1 MSKYLPISEKI
12 FSPGAT
18 RDLLEKCHANLVSL
32 GVENVINTASSVLIA
47 IRADDNSSKSLTM
60 QVKGFAILYINPVGS
75 ELELGSPGGAPAM
88 RLVNRFDGAL
98 FVSLAGGMVDD

>member
-60 QVKGFAILYINPVGS
+60 QVKGFAILFINPVGS
-75 ELELGSPGGAPAM
+75 EQNWVRPEELQP
-88 RLVNRFDGAL
+88 
-98 FVSLAGGMVDD
+98 